1 LLPLADGPART
12 QVILWERAAALERKN
27 QQTDTADSA
36 PVREALYSRFD
47 MVSRRGR
54 FEGFGECE
62 VRGAVCAVS
71 VRMRHFDFQWGR
83 MNFSKQLE
91 RRKDEARKC
100 EEPKHQGWRTG
111 EDQVTR
117 RLAGWAAI
125 AATILSTLAP
135 LAQAQQQ
142 INPGSATQ
150 GLPTEPVPNATL
162 PLYMRPS
169 GRDFRDTPSHFPNPI
184 APYRATSID
193 TPSIFNSP
201 RLNDLLRNGKIYL
214 SLSDA
219 VMLALENNFDIAIAR
234 YNLNISDTDIVRSRA
249 GASLLGSP
257 AGLVTGTES
266 GNSTTISAGGGPG
279 GTSAGA
285 SGAGAGASG
294 LVLTANGQGP
304 VPTISDPLLTG
315 TAQLQRATTPEPN
328 QFITGAPTLIQNTDS
343 YNFQYQQG
351 FRTGATLT
359 VGFQNTRLTT
369 NSFRSGYSPE
379 LDSTFNAQITQH
391 LLNGFGIGVNTR
403 FMAQAINNRRITDSA
418 FRQQLLFTINQVEN
432 IYWNLVSAYES
443 VQSAQRALDQ
453 STQVASDNRKQLQIG
468 TLAPL
473 DVLNADNQV
482 AQDKQTLI
490 TAQTTLEFQQLII
503 KQAIARNLDDPGLSQ
518 APVIPTDRVSLI
530 EMPEET
536 AAVEDLVKEADQDR
550 PEIEQAVLNLKND
563 QITLKGVK
571 NGLLPVVDLYGFY
584 GSTTLG
590 GAPNP
595 NCSIAAN
602 GPEGCAI
609 TPGNYSDVFRGLFNG
624 DTPNRGVGVN
634 ISIPLRNRP
643 AQALHERSL
652 LEFRQDQL
660 KLQQLY
666 TQIRIGVINAQYA
679 LTNDR
684 AAVQAATATREY
696 NAQALDAEKK
706 KFKYGASTTAL
717 VLQQERSLAAAE
729 NTVTSAMATYAK
741 DRASLEQTLAN
752 TLQKYN
758 ISIGDGVSG
767 TVTQQVTIPGLEPAP
782 KNSDANLPS
791 QQQQLHT
798 PPVAPPS
805 PLPQTPPQPQAPQ
818 QQ

>member
-1 LLPLADGPART
+1 
-12 QVILWERAAALERKN
+12 
-27 QQTDTADSA
+27 
-36 PVREALYSRFD
+36 
-47 MVSRRGR
+47 
-54 FEGFGECE
+54 
-62 VRGAVCAVS
+62 
-71 VRMRHFDFQWGR
+71 
-83 MNFSKQLE
+83 MNFSKQRE
-91 RRKDEARKC
+91 RRKDETRKC
-100 EEPKHQGWRTG
+100 EEPKHQGWRMR
-111 EDQVTR
+111 EDPAAR

-125 AATILSTLAP
+125 AATMLSTLAP

-150 GLPTEPVPNATL
+150 GLPAEPVPNATL
-162 PLYMRPS
+162 PVYMRPS

-184 APYRATSID
+184 APYRATSIN

-304 VPTISDPLLTG
+304 APTISDPLLTG
-315 TAQLQRATTPEPN
+315 TAQLQRSTTPEPN

-351 FRTGATLT
+351 YRTGATLT

-379 LDSTFNAQITQH
+379 LNSTFNAQITQH

-571 NGLLPVVDLYGFY
+571 NGLLPVVDVYGFY
-584 GSTTLG
+584 GSTALG
-590 GAPNP
+590 GAANP
-595 NCSIAAN
+595 NCSLDAN

-609 TPGNYSDVFRGLFNG
+609 TPGNYGDVFKGLFNG

-696 NAQALDAEKK
+696 NLQALDAEKK

-767 TVTQQVTIPGLEPAP
+767 TVTQQVAIPGLEPAP
-782 KNSDANLPS
+782 KNPETNLPS

>member
-1 LLPLADGPART
+1 
-12 QVILWERAAALERKN
+12 
-27 QQTDTADSA
+27 
-36 PVREALYSRFD
+36 
-47 MVSRRGR
+47 
-54 FEGFGECE
+54 
-62 VRGAVCAVS
+62 
-71 VRMRHFDFQWGR
+71 
-83 MNFSKQLE
+83 MNFSEQRE
-91 RRKDEARKC
+91 RRKHETRQC

-111 EDQVTR
+111 EDQATR
-117 RLAGWAAI
+117 QLAGWAAI
-125 AATILSTLAP
+125 AATMLSTLAP

-142 INPGSATQ
+142 INAGSATQ
-150 GLPTEPVPNATL
+150 GLPAAPAPNATL
-162 PLYMRPS
+162 PLYMRPDA
-169 GRDFRDTPSHFPNPI
+169 RDFRKTPSHFPNPI
-184 APYRATSID
+184 APYESTAIN
-193 TPSIFNSP
+193 PPNVFNSP
-201 RLNDLLRNGKIYL
+201 RLADLLRNGKIYL

-249 GASLLGSP
+249 GGSLLGSP
-257 AGLVTGTES
+257 AGLVTGTET

-304 VPTISDPLLTG
+304 TPTVSDPLLTG
-315 TAQLQRATTPEPN
+315 TAQLQRSTTPEPN

-351 FRTGATLT
+351 YRTGATLT

-379 LDSTFNAQITQH
+379 INSTFNAQITQH

-536 AAVEDLVKEADQDR
+536 AAVEDLVKEAYQDR

-571 NGLLPVVDLYGFY
+571 NGLLPVVDVYGFY
-584 GSTTLG
+584 GSTALG
-590 GAPNP
+590 GAANP
-595 NCSIAAN
+595 NCSLAAN

-609 TPGNYSDVFRGLFNG
+609 TPGNYGDVFKGLFNG

-666 TQIRIGVINAQYA
+666 IQIRIGVINAQYA

-767 TVTQQVTIPGLEPAP
+767 TVTQQVAIPGLEAAP
-782 KNSDANLPS
+782 KNPETNLPS

>member
-1 LLPLADGPART
+1 
-12 QVILWERAAALERKN
+12 
-27 QQTDTADSA
+27 
-36 PVREALYSRFD
+36 
-47 MVSRRGR
+47 
-54 FEGFGECE
+54 
-62 VRGAVCAVS
+62 
-71 VRMRHFDFQWGR
+71 
-83 MNFSKQLE
+83 MNFSKQRE
-91 RRKDEARKC
+91 RRKDETRQC

-111 EDQVTR
+111 EDQTTR

-125 AATILSTLAP
+125 AVTMLSTLAP

-150 GLPTEPVPNATL
+150 GLPAEPAPNATL
-162 PLYMRPS
+162 PLYMRPDA
-169 GRDFRDTPSHFPNPI
+169 RDFRKTPSHFPNPI
-184 APYRATSID
+184 APYESTAIN
-193 TPSIFNSP
+193 PPNVFNSP
-201 RLNDLLRNGKIYL
+201 RLADLLRNGKIYL

-219 VMLALENNFDIAIAR
+219 IMLALENNFDIAIAR
-234 YNLNISDTDIVRSRA
+234 YNLDVADTDIVRSRA
-249 GASLLGSP
+249 GGSLLGTP
-257 AGLVTGTES
+257 TGLIEGTIGGTS
-266 GNSTTISAGGGPG
+266 STLTSGGGPG

-285 SGAGAGASG
+285 SGAGTGSSG

-304 VPTISDPLLTG
+304 TPTVSDPLLTG
-315 TAQLQRATTPEPN
+315 TAQLQRSTTPEPN

-391 LLNGFGIGVNTR
+391 LLNGFGTGVNTR
-403 FMAQAINNRRITDSA
+403 FMAQAINNRHITDSA
-418 FRQQLLFTINQVEN
+418 FRQQLLFTVNQVEN
-432 IYWNLVSAYES
+432 IYWVLVSAYEN

-490 TAQTTLEFQQLII
+490 TGQTNLEYQQLVM

-518 APVIPTDRVSLI
+518 APVIPTDRVSLV

-536 AAVEDLVKEADQDR
+536 AAVEDLVKEAYQDR

-590 GAPNP
+590 GAANP

-609 TPGNYSDVFRGLFNG
+609 TPGNYSDVFKGLFNG

-666 TQIRIGVINAQYA
+666 VQIRIGVINAQYA

-696 NAQALDAEKK
+696 NLQALDAEKK

-729 NTVTSAMATYAK
+729 NTVIAALATYAK
-741 DRASLEQTLAN
+741 DRASLEQILAN
-752 TLQKYN
+752 TLTKYN
-758 ISIGDGVSG
+758 ISIGDGISG
-767 TVTQQVTIPGLEPAP
+767 TVTQQITIPGLEAAP
-782 KNSDANLPS
+782 KNPETNLPS

-818 QQ
+818 HQ

>member
-1 LLPLADGPART
+1 
-12 QVILWERAAALERKN
+12 
-27 QQTDTADSA
+27 
-36 PVREALYSRFD
+36 
-47 MVSRRGR
+47 
-54 FEGFGECE
+54 
-62 VRGAVCAVS
+62 
-71 VRMRHFDFQWGR
+71 
-83 MNFSKQLE
+83 MNFSKQRE
-91 RRKDEARKC
+91 RQKDETRKC
-100 EEPKHQGWRTG
+100 EEPKHQGWRTR
-111 EDQVTR
+111 EDHAGSGR

-125 AATILSTLAP
+125 AATMLSTLVP

-150 GLPTEPVPNATL
+150 GLPAAPAPNATL
-162 PLYMRPS
+162 PLYMRPDA
-169 GRDFRDTPSHFPNPI
+169 RDFRKTPSHFPNPI
-184 APYRATSID
+184 APYESTAIN
-193 TPSIFNSP
+193 PPNVFNSP
-201 RLNDLLRNGKIYL
+201 RLADLLRNGKIYL
-214 SLSDA
+214 SLGDA

-249 GASLLGSP
+249 GGSLLGSP
-257 AGLVTGTES
+257 AGLVTGTET

-315 TAQLQRATTPEPN
+315 TAQLQRSTTPEPN

-379 LDSTFNAQITQH
+379 LNSTFNAQITQH

-518 APVIPTDRVSLI
+518 APVIPTDRVSLV

-536 AAVEDLVKEADQDR
+536 AAVEDLVKEAYQDR

-584 GSTTLG
+584 GSTALG
-590 GAPNP
+590 GAANP
-595 NCSIAAN
+595 ACSLDAN

-609 TPGNYSDVFRGLFNG
+609 TPGNYGDVFKGLFTG

-666 TQIRIGVINAQYA
+666 IQIRIGVINAQYA

-767 TVTQQVTIPGLEPAP
+767 TVTQQVAIPGLEAAP
-782 KNSDANLPS
+782 KNPETNLPS

>member
-1 LLPLADGPART
+1 
-12 QVILWERAAALERKN
+12 
-27 QQTDTADSA
+27 
-36 PVREALYSRFD
+36 
-47 MVSRRGR
+47 
-54 FEGFGECE
+54 
-62 VRGAVCAVS
+62 
-71 VRMRHFDFQWGR
+71 
-83 MNFSKQLE
+83 MNH
-91 RRKDEARKC
+91 DN
-100 EEPKHQGWRTG
+100 GRTG
-111 EDQVTR
+111 R

-125 AATILSTLAP
+125 AATMLSTLAP
-135 LAQAQQQ
+135 LAEAQQQ
-142 INPGSATQ
+142 IDPGTATQ
-150 GLPTEPVPNATL
+150 GLPAAPAPNATL
-162 PLYMRPS
+162 PLYMRP
-169 GRDFRDTPSHFPNPI
+169 GTRDFRNTPSHFPNPI
-184 APYRATSID
+184 APYRGTTID
-193 TPSIFNSP
+193 TLSVFNSP

-219 VMLALENNFDIAIAR
+219 IMLALENNFDIAIAR
-234 YNLNISDTDIVRSRA
+234 YNLNVSDTDIVRSRA

-257 AGLVTGTES
+257 AGLVTGTV
-266 GNSTTISAGGGPG
+266 GGSTAILASGGGPG

-304 VPTISDPLLTG
+304 TPTVSDPLLTG
-315 TAQLQRATTPEPN
+315 TVQLERATTPEPN
-328 QFITGAPTLIQNTDS
+328 QFITGAPTLIQNTNT

-351 FRTGATLT
+351 YSPGTTLT
-359 VGFQNTRLTT
+359 VGFQNSRLTT

-379 LDSTFNAQITQH
+379 LGSNFRATITQH

-432 IYWNLVSAYES
+432 IYWLLVSAYEN
-443 VQSAQRALDQ
+443 VLSAQRALDQ

-490 TAQTTLEFQQLII
+490 TSQSNLEYQQLVM
-503 KQAIARNLDDPGLSQ
+503 KQAIARNLNDATLAQ

-536 AAVEDLVKEADQDR
+536 AGVEDLVKEAYQNR

-571 NGLLPVVDLYGFY
+571 NGLLPVVDLYGFF
-584 GSTTLG
+584 GATTLG
-590 GAPNP
+590 GAANP
-595 NCSIAAN
+595 ACSPEAN

-609 TPGNYSDVFRGLFNG
+609 TPGNYGDVFTGLFKGN
-624 DTPNRGVGVN
+624 TPDRGVGVN

-666 TQIRIGVINAQYA
+666 TQIRMGVINAQYA

-684 AAVQAATATREY
+684 AAVQAASATREY
-696 NAQALDAEKK
+696 NTQALDAEKK

-717 VLQQERSLAAAE
+717 VLQQERNLAAAE
-729 NTVTSAMATYAK
+729 NTVISAMATYAK
-741 DRASLEQTLAN
+741 DRASLEQILAN
-752 TLQKYN
+752 TLTKYN

-767 TVTQQVTIPGLEPAP
+767 TVTQQLSIPGLEPAP
-782 KNSDANLPS
+782 KNSETTLPS
-791 QQQQLHT
+791 QQEQLRT
-798 PPVAPPS
+798 QPVPPPS
-805 PLPQTPPQPQAPQ
+805 PLPPAQAPPQPQQPPQ
-818 QQ
+818 

>member
-1 LLPLADGPART
+1 
-12 QVILWERAAALERKN
+12 
-27 QQTDTADSA
+27 
-36 PVREALYSRFD
+36 
-47 MVSRRGR
+47 
-54 FEGFGECE
+54 
-62 VRGAVCAVS
+62 
-71 VRMRHFDFQWGR
+71 
-83 MNFSKQLE
+83 MNH
-91 RRKDEARKC
+91 DN
-100 EEPKHQGWRTG
+100 GRTG
-111 EDQVTR
+111 R

-125 AATILSTLAP
+125 AATMLSTLAP
-135 LAQAQQQ
+135 LAEAQQQ
-142 INPGSATQ
+142 IDPGTATQ
-150 GLPTEPVPNATL
+150 GLPAAPAPNATL
-162 PLYMRPS
+162 PLYMRP
-169 GRDFRDTPSHFPNPI
+169 GTRDFRNTPSHFPNPI
-184 APYRATSID
+184 APYRGTTID
-193 TPSIFNSP
+193 TLSVFNSP

-219 VMLALENNFDIAIAR
+219 IMLALENNFDIAIAR
-234 YNLNISDTDIVRSRA
+234 YNLNVSDTDIVRSRA

-257 AGLVTGTES
+257 AGLVTGTV
-266 GNSTTISAGGGPG
+266 GGSTAILASGGGPG

-304 VPTISDPLLTG
+304 TPTVSDPLLTG
-315 TAQLQRATTPEPN
+315 TVQLERATTPEPN
-328 QFITGAPTLIQNTDS
+328 QFITGAPTLIQNTNT

-351 FRTGATLT
+351 YSPGTTLT
-359 VGFQNTRLTT
+359 VGFQNSRLTT

-379 LDSTFNAQITQH
+379 LGSNFRATISQH

-432 IYWNLVSAYES
+432 IYWLLVSAYEN
-443 VQSAQRALDQ
+443 VLSAQRALDQ

-490 TAQTTLEFQQLII
+490 TSQSNLEYQQLVM
-503 KQAIARNLDDPGLSQ
+503 KQAIARNLSDATLAQ

-536 AAVEDLVKEADQDR
+536 AGVEDLVKEAYQNR

-571 NGLLPVVDLYGFY
+571 NGLRPVVDVYGFF
-584 GSTTLG
+584 GATTLG
-590 GAPNP
+590 GAANP
-595 NCSIAAN
+595 ACSPEAN

-609 TPGNYSDVFRGLFNG
+609 TPGNYGDVFTGLFKGN
-624 DTPNRGVGVN
+624 TPDRGVGVN

-666 TQIRIGVINAQYA
+666 TQIRMGVINAQYA

-684 AAVQAATATREY
+684 AAVQAASATREY
-696 NAQALDAEKK
+696 NTQALDAEKK

-717 VLQQERSLAAAE
+717 VLQQERNLAAAE
-729 NTVTSAMATYAK
+729 NTVISAMATYAK
-741 DRASLEQTLAN
+741 DRASLEQILAN
-752 TLQKYN
+752 TLTKYN

-767 TVTQQVTIPGLEPAP
+767 TVTQQLSIPGLEPAP
-782 KNSDANLPS
+782 KNSETTLPS
-791 QQQQLHT
+791 QQEQLRT
-798 PPVAPPS
+798 QPVTPPS
-805 PLPQTPPQPQAPQ
+805 PLPPAQAAPQPQQPPQ
-818 QQ
+818 

>member
-1 LLPLADGPART
+1 
-12 QVILWERAAALERKN
+12 
-27 QQTDTADSA
+27 
-36 PVREALYSRFD
+36 
-47 MVSRRGR
+47 
-54 FEGFGECE
+54 
-62 VRGAVCAVS
+62 
-71 VRMRHFDFQWGR
+71 MRHFNGWGR
-83 MNFSKQLE
+83 MNLFKKQE
-91 RRKDEARKC
+91 VR
-100 EEPKHQGWRTG
+100 RTG
-111 EDQVTR
+111 SDQGRTGR

-125 AATILSTLAP
+125 AATMLSTLAP
-135 LAQAQQQ
+135 LADAQQQQ
-142 INPGSATQ
+142 INPGTATQ
-150 GLPTEPVPNATL
+150 GLPPEPAPNATL
-162 PLYMRPS
+162 PIYMRPRA
-169 GRDFRDTPSHFPNPI
+169 RDYRSTPSHFPNPI
-184 APYRATSID
+184 APYRSTPID
-193 TPSIFNSP
+193 PLNILNSP

-219 VMLALENNFDIAIAR
+219 IMLALENNFDIAIAR

-257 AGLVTGTES
+257 AGIVQGTV
-266 GNSTTISAGGGPG
+266 GGSTAILASGGGPG

-304 VPTISDPLLTG
+304 APTVSDPLLTG
-315 TAQLQRATTPEPN
+315 TVQLQRATTPEPN

-351 FRTGATLT
+351 YQTGTTLT
-359 VGFQNTRLTT
+359 VGFQNARLTT
-369 NSFRSGYSPE
+369 NSYRSGYSPE
-379 LDSTFNAQITQH
+379 LSSTLNAQITQH

-418 FRQQLLFTINQVEN
+418 FRQQLMFTINQVEN
-432 IYWNLVSAYES
+432 IYWLLVSAYEN

-490 TAQTTLEFQQLII
+490 TAQSNLEYQQAVM
-503 KQAIARNLDDPGLSQ
+503 KQAIAQNLSDATLSQ

-536 AAVEDLVKEADQDR
+536 AAVEDLVKEAYQNR

-584 GSTTLG
+584 GANTLG
-590 GAPNP
+590 GAANP
-595 NCSIAAN
+595 ACSPQAN
-602 GPEGCAI
+602 GPEGCTI
-609 TPGNYSDVFRGLFNG
+609 TPGGYSDVFTGLFKGN
-624 DTPNRGVGVN
+624 TPNRGVGVN
-634 ISIPLRNRP
+634 ISVPLRNRP

-666 TQIRIGVINAQYA
+666 PQIRMGVVNAQYA
-679 LTNDR
+679 LTSDR
-684 AAVQAATATREY
+684 AAVQAAAAAREY
-696 NAQALDAEKK
+696 NGQALDAEKK

-717 VLQQERSLAAAE
+717 VLQQERNLAAAE
-729 NTVTSAMATYAK
+729 NTVTAAMATYAK
-741 DRASLEQTLAN
+741 DRAGLEQILAN
-752 TLQKYN
+752 TLTKYN

-767 TVTQQVTIPGLEPAP
+767 TVTQQVAIPGLEAAPNTPAAP
-782 KNSDANLPS
+782 LPS
-791 QQQQLHT
+791 QQQQMHT
-798 PPVAPPS
+798 PPVVPPPPPMAPAQ
-805 PLPQTPPQPQAPQ
+805 PQQPQPP
-818 QQ
+818 

>member
-1 LLPLADGPART
+1 MNLFKK
-12 QVILWERAAALERKN
+12 Q
-27 QQTDTADSA
+27 
-36 PVREALYSRFD
+36 
-47 MVSRRGR
+47 
-54 FEGFGECE
+54 E
-62 VRGAVCAVS
+62 VRRTGS
-71 VRMRHFDFQWGR
+71 D
-83 MNFSKQLE
+83 
-91 RRKDEARKC
+91 
-100 EEPKHQGWRTG
+100 QGWTG
-111 EDQVTR
+111 R

-125 AATILSTLAP
+125 AATMLSTLAP
-135 LAQAQQQ
+135 LADAQQQQ
-142 INPGSATQ
+142 INPGTATL
-150 GLPTEPVPNATL
+150 GLPAEPAPNATL
-162 PLYMRPS
+162 PIYMRPT
-169 GRDFRDTPSHFPNPI
+169 GRDYRSTPSHFPNPI
-184 APYRATSID
+184 APYLSTPID
-193 TPSIFNSP
+193 SLNIFNSP

-219 VMLALENNFDIAIAR
+219 IMLALENNFDIAIAR

-257 AGLVTGTES
+257 AGIVQGTV
-266 GNSTTISAGGGPG
+266 GGSTAILASGGGPG

-304 VPTISDPLLTG
+304 APTVSDPLLTG
-315 TAQLQRATTPEPN
+315 TVQLQRATTPEPN

-351 FRTGATLT
+351 YQTGTTLT

-379 LDSTFNAQITQH
+379 LNSTFNAQITQH

-432 IYWNLVSAYES
+432 IYWLLVSAYEN

-490 TAQTTLEFQQLII
+490 TAQSNLEYQQAVI
-503 KQAIARNLDDPGLSQ
+503 KQAIAQNLSDPTLSQ
-518 APVIPTDRVSLI
+518 APVIPTDRVSLV

-536 AAVEDLVKEADQDR
+536 AAVEDLVKEAYQNR

-584 GSTTLG
+584 GANTLG
-590 GAPNP
+590 GAANP
-595 NCSIAAN
+595 ACSPTAN
-602 GPEGCAI
+602 GPEGCTI
-609 TPGNYSDVFRGLFNG
+609 TPGGYSDVFTGLFKGN
-624 DTPNRGVGVN
+624 TPNRGVGVN
-634 ISIPLRNRP
+634 ISVPLRNRP

-666 TQIRIGVINAQYA
+666 TQIRMGVVNAQYA

-684 AAVQAATATREY
+684 AAVQAAAAAREY
-696 NAQALDAEKK
+696 NGQALDAEKK

-717 VLQQERSLAAAE
+717 VLQQERNLAAAE
-729 NTVTSAMATYAK
+729 NTVTAAMATYAK
-741 DRASLEQTLAN
+741 DRASLEQILAN
-752 TLQKYN
+752 TLTKYN

-767 TVTQQVTIPGLEPAP
+767 TVTQQVAIPGLEAAPNTPAAP
-782 KNSDANLPS
+782 LPS
-791 QQQQLHT
+791 QQQQLHSE
-798 PPVAPPS
+798 PVAPP
-805 PLPQTPPQPQAPQ
+805 PPMAPAQPQQPQPPPQ
-818 QQ
+818 

>member
-1 LLPLADGPART
+1 MNLFRKQEKRRVNHDG
-12 QVILWERAAALERKN
+12 
-27 QQTDTADSA
+27 
-36 PVREALYSRFD
+36 
-47 MVSRRGR
+47 G
-54 FEGFGECE
+54 
-62 VRGAVCAVS
+62 
-71 VRMRHFDFQWGR
+71 
-83 MNFSKQLE
+83 
-91 RRKDEARKC
+91 
-100 EEPKHQGWRTG
+100 RTG
-111 EDQVTR
+111 R

-125 AATILSTLAP
+125 AATMLSTLAP
-135 LAQAQQQ
+135 LAEAQQQ
-142 INPGSATQ
+142 IDPGTATQ
-150 GLPTEPVPNATL
+150 GLPAAPAPNATL
-162 PLYMRPS
+162 PLYMRP
-169 GRDFRDTPSHFPNPI
+169 GTRDFRNTPSHFPNPV
-184 APYRATSID
+184 APYLATSID
-193 TPSIFNSP
+193 TPSVFNSP
-201 RLNDLLRNGKIYL
+201 RLTDLLRNGKIYL

-219 VMLALENNFDIAIAR
+219 IMLALENNFDIAIAR

-257 AGLVTGTES
+257 AGLVQGTV
-266 GNSTTISAGGGPG
+266 GGSTAILASGGGPG

-304 VPTISDPLLTG
+304 APTVSDPLLSG
-315 TAQLQRATTPEPN
+315 TVQFERATTPEPN
-328 QFITGAPTLIQNTDS
+328 SFITGAPTLIQNTNS

-351 FRTGATLT
+351 YSPGTTLS
-359 VGFQNTRLTT
+359 VGFQNSRLTT
-369 NSFRSGYSPE
+369 NSYRSGYSPE
-379 LDSTFNAQITQH
+379 LGSTFRATITQH
-391 LLNGFGIGVNTR
+391 LLNGFGTGINTR
-403 FMAQAINNRRITDSA
+403 FMVQAVNNRRITDSA

-432 IYWNLVSAYES
+432 IYWLLVSAYEN
-443 VQSAQRALDQ
+443 VLSAQRALDQ

-490 TAQTTLEFQQLII
+490 TAQSNLEYQQLVI
-503 KQAIARNLDDPGLSQ
+503 KQAIARNLNDATLSQ

-536 AAVEDLVKEADQDR
+536 AGVEDLVKEAYQNR

-571 NGLLPVVDLYGFY
+571 NGLRPVVDLYGFF

-590 GAPNP
+590 GAANP
-595 NCSIAAN
+595 NCSIEAN

-609 TPGNYSDVFRGLFNG
+609 TPGGYGDVFTGLFKGN
-624 DTPNRGVGVN
+624 TPDRGVGVN

-666 TQIRIGVINAQYA
+666 TQIRMGVINAQYA

-684 AAVQAATATREY
+684 AAVQAAQATREY
-696 NAQALDAEKK
+696 NTQALDAEKK

-717 VLQQERSLAAAE
+717 VLQQERNLAAAE
-729 NTVTSAMATYAK
+729 NTVISAMATYAK
-741 DRASLEQTLAN
+741 DRASLEQILAN
-752 TLQKYN
+752 TLTKYN

-767 TVTQQVTIPGLEPAP
+767 TITQQISIPGLEPAP
-782 KNSDANLPS
+782 KNSETNLPS
-791 QQQQLHT
+791 QQEQLRT
-798 PPVAPPS
+798 QPVPPPS
-805 PLPQTPPQPQAPQ
+805 PLPPAQAPVQPQQPPQ
-818 QQ
+818 

>member
-1 LLPLADGPART
+1 
-12 QVILWERAAALERKN
+12 
-27 QQTDTADSA
+27 
-36 PVREALYSRFD
+36 
-47 MVSRRGR
+47 
-54 FEGFGECE
+54 
-62 VRGAVCAVS
+62 
-71 VRMRHFDFQWGR
+71 
-83 MNFSKQLE
+83 MNFSKQRE
-91 RRKDEARKC
+91 RQKDETRKC
-100 EEPKHQGWRTG
+100 EEPKHQGWRTR
-111 EDQVTR
+111 EDHAGSGR

-125 AATILSTLAP
+125 AATMLSTLVP

-150 GLPTEPVPNATL
+150 GLPAAPAPNATL
-162 PLYMRPS
+162 PLYMRPDA
-169 GRDFRDTPSHFPNPI
+169 RDFRKTPSHFPNPS
-184 APYRATSID
+184 APYESTAIN
-193 TPSIFNSP
+193 PPNVFNSP
-201 RLNDLLRNGKIYL
+201 RLADLLRNGKIYL
-214 SLSDA
+214 SLGDA

-249 GASLLGSP
+249 GGSLLGSP
-257 AGLVTGTES
+257 AGLVTGTET

-315 TAQLQRATTPEPN
+315 TAQLQRSTTPEPN

-379 LDSTFNAQITQH
+379 LNSTFNAQITQH
-391 LLNGFGIGVNTR
+391 LLNGFGTGVNTR

-571 NGLLPVVDLYGFY
+571 NGLLPVVDVYGFY
-584 GSTTLG
+584 GSTALG
-590 GAPNP
+590 GAANP
-595 NCSIAAN
+595 NCSLDAN

-609 TPGNYSDVFRGLFNG
+609 TPGNYGDVFKGLFTG

-696 NAQALDAEKK
+696 NLQALDAEKK

-767 TVTQQVTIPGLEPAP
+767 TVTQQVAIPGLEAAP
-782 KNSDANLPS
+782 KNPETNLPS

-798 PPVAPPS
+798 PPVTPPS

>member
-1 LLPLADGPART
+1 
-12 QVILWERAAALERKN
+12 
-27 QQTDTADSA
+27 
-36 PVREALYSRFD
+36 
-47 MVSRRGR
+47 
-54 FEGFGECE
+54 
-62 VRGAVCAVS
+62 
-71 VRMRHFDFQWGR
+71 
-83 MNFSKQLE
+83 MNFSKQRE
-91 RRKDEARKC
+91 RRKHETRQC
-100 EEPKHQGWRTG
+100 EEPKHQGRRTG
-111 EDQVTR
+111 EDQATR

-125 AATILSTLAP
+125 AATMLSTLAP

-142 INPGSATQ
+142 INAGSATQ
-150 GLPTEPVPNATL
+150 GLPAAPAPNATL
-162 PLYMRPS
+162 PLYMRPDA
-169 GRDFRDTPSHFPNPI
+169 RDFRKTPSHFPNPI
-184 APYRATSID
+184 APYESTAIN
-193 TPSIFNSP
+193 PPNVFNSP
-201 RLNDLLRNGKIYL
+201 RLADLLRNGKIYL

-257 AGLVTGTES
+257 AGLVTGTET

-315 TAQLQRATTPEPN
+315 TAQLQRSTTPEPN

-379 LDSTFNAQITQH
+379 LDSTFNAQVTQH

-536 AAVEDLVKEADQDR
+536 AAVEDLVKEAYQDR

-590 GAPNP
+590 GAANP

-602 GPEGCAI
+602 GPDGCAI
-609 TPGNYSDVFRGLFNG
+609 TTGNYSDVFKGLFNG

-666 TQIRIGVINAQYA
+666 IQIRIGVINAQYA

-696 NAQALDAEKK
+696 NLQALDAEKK

-767 TVTQQVTIPGLEPAP
+767 TVTQQVAIPGLEAAP
-782 KNSDANLPS
+782 KNPETNLPS

>member
-1 LLPLADGPART
+1 
-12 QVILWERAAALERKN
+12 
-27 QQTDTADSA
+27 
-36 PVREALYSRFD
+36 
-47 MVSRRGR
+47 
-54 FEGFGECE
+54 
-62 VRGAVCAVS
+62 
-71 VRMRHFDFQWGR
+71 
-83 MNFSKQLE
+83 MNFSKQRE
-91 RRKDEARKC
+91 RRKHETRGCDG
-100 EEPKHQGWRTG
+100 PKHEGWRTG
-111 EDQVTR
+111 EDHATR

-125 AATILSTLAP
+125 AATMLSTLAP

-150 GLPTEPVPNATL
+150 GLPAEPAPNATL
-162 PLYMRPS
+162 PVYMRPN

-184 APYRATSID
+184 APYRATSIN

-304 VPTISDPLLTG
+304 APTISDPLLTG
-315 TAQLQRATTPEPN
+315 SAQLQRATTPEPN

-379 LDSTFNAQITQH
+379 LNSTFNAQITQH
-391 LLNGFGIGVNTR
+391 LLNGFGVGVNTR

-518 APVIPTDRVSLI
+518 APVVPTDRVSLI

-571 NGLLPVVDLYGFY
+571 NGLLPVVDVYGFY
-584 GSTTLG
+584 GSTALG
-590 GAPNP
+590 GAANP
-595 NCSIAAN
+595 NCSLDAN

-609 TPGNYSDVFRGLFNG
+609 TPGNYGDVFKGLFTG

-696 NAQALDAEKK
+696 NLQALDAEKK

-752 TLQKYN
+752 TLTKYN
-758 ISIGDGVSG
+758 ISISDGVSG
-767 TVTQQVTIPGLEPAP
+767 TVTQQIAIPGLEAAP
-782 KNSDANLPS
+782 KNPETNLPS

-805 PLPQTPPQPQAPQ
+805 PLPPTPPQPQAPQ

>member
-1 LLPLADGPART
+1 MSHD
-12 QVILWERAAALERKN
+12 
-27 QQTDTADSA
+27 
-36 PVREALYSRFD
+36 
-47 MVSRRGR
+47 
-54 FEGFGECE
+54 
-62 VRGAVCAVS
+62 
-71 VRMRHFDFQWGR
+71 H
-83 MNFSKQLE
+83 
-91 RRKDEARKC
+91 
-100 EEPKHQGWRTG
+100 GWTS
-111 EDQVTR
+111 R

-125 AATILSTLAP
+125 AATMLSTLTP
-135 LAQAQQQ
+135 LANAQQQ
-142 INPGSATQ
+142 INPGSATA
-150 GLPTEPVPNATL
+150 GLPAEPSPNATL

-169 GRDFRDTPSHFPNPI
+169 GRDYRDTPTHFPNPI
-184 APYRATSID
+184 APYLATPID
-193 TPSIFNSP
+193 TPKIFNSP

-219 VMLALENNFDIAIAR
+219 IMLALENNFDIAIAR

-257 AGLVTGTES
+257 AGLVTGTLGGS
-266 GNSTTISAGGGPG
+266 SSTLTSGGGPG

-285 SGAGAGASG
+285 SGAGTGSSG

-304 VPTISDPLLTG
+304 TPTISDPFLTG
-315 TAQLQRATTPEPN
+315 TVQLERSTTPEPN
-328 QFITGAPTLIQNTDS
+328 QFITGAPTLIQNSNS

-351 FRTGATLT
+351 FSPGTTLS
-359 VGFQNTRLTT
+359 VGLQNSRITT

-379 LDSTFNAQITQH
+379 LASTFRATITQH
-391 LLNGFGIGVNTR
+391 LLNGFGTGVNTR
-403 FMAQAINNRRITDSA
+403 FKVQAVNNRRITDSA

-432 IYWNLVSAYES
+432 IYWALVSAYEN

-490 TAQTTLEFQQLII
+490 TGQSNLEYQQLVM
-503 KQAIARNLDDPGLSQ
+503 KQAIARNLNDPGLSQ
-518 APVIPTDRVSLI
+518 APVIPTDRVSLV

-536 AAVEDLVKEADQDR
+536 AAVEDLVKQANQNR

-571 NGLLPVVDLYGFY
+571 NGLRPVVDLYGFY
-584 GSTTLG
+584 GSATLG
-590 GAPNP
+590 GAANP
-595 NCSIAAN
+595 NCSKTEN
-602 GPEGCAI
+602 GPEGCTI
-609 TPGNYSDVFRGLFNG
+609 TPGGYSDVFTGLFKGN
-624 DTPNRGVGVN
+624 TPDRGVGVN
-634 ISIPLRNRP
+634 VSIPLRNRP

-696 NAQALDAEKK
+696 NTQALDAEKK

-729 NTVTSAMATYAK
+729 NTVISALATYAK
-741 DRASLEQTLAN
+741 DRASLEQILAN
-752 TLQKYN
+752 TLTKYN

-767 TVTQQVTIPGLEPAP
+767 TVTQQIAIPGLEAAPQNPA
-782 KNSDANLPS
+782 ANLPS

-805 PLPQTPPQPQAPQ
+805 PLPPAQAPPQQPQSQQPPQ
-818 QQ
+818 

>member
-1 LLPLADGPART
+1 MNLF
-12 QVILWERAAALERKN
+12 RK
-27 QQTDTADSA
+27 QK
-36 PVREALYSRFD
+36 VGR
-47 MVSRRGR
+47 VSHDRGWT
-54 FEGFGECE
+54 
-62 VRGAVCAVS
+62 S
-71 VRMRHFDFQWGR
+71 
-83 MNFSKQLE
+83 
-91 RRKDEARKC
+91 
-100 EEPKHQGWRTG
+100 
-111 EDQVTR
+111 R

-125 AATILSTLAP
+125 AATMLSTLTP
-135 LAQAQQQ
+135 LADAQQQ
-142 INPGSATQ
+142 IDPGSATR
-150 GLPTEPVPNATL
+150 GLPAEPAPNATL
-162 PLYMRPS
+162 PLYMRS
-169 GRDFRDTPSHFPNPI
+169 GAQDFRDTPSHFPNPI
-184 APYRATSID
+184 APYESSSIA
-193 TPSIFNSP
+193 PPNVFNSP
-201 RLNDLLRNGKIYL
+201 RLVDLVHDGKIYL
-214 SLSDA
+214 SLSNA
-219 VMLALENNFDIAIAR
+219 IMLALENNFDIAIAR
-234 YNLNISDTDIVRSRA
+234 YNLDISDTDIVRSRA

-257 AGLVTGTES
+257 AGLVQNTVG
-266 GNSTTISAGGGPG
+266 GSTAILASGGGPG

-285 SGAGAGASG
+285 AGAGAGASG

-304 VPTISDPLLTG
+304 APTISDPLLTG
-315 TAQLQRATTPEPN
+315 TVQFERSTTPEPN

-351 FRTGATLT
+351 FSPGTTLS
-359 VGFQNTRLTT
+359 VGFQNSRITT

-379 LDSTFNAQITQH
+379 LASAFRATITQH
-391 LLNGFGIGVNTR
+391 LLNGFGTGVNTR
-403 FMAQAINNRRITDSA
+403 FKVQAINNRRITNSA

-432 IYWNLVSAYES
+432 IYWLLVSAYEN
-443 VQSAQRALDQ
+443 VLSAQRALDQ

-490 TAQTTLEFQQLII
+490 TAQSNLEYQQLVM
-503 KQAIARNLDDPGLSQ
+503 KQAIARNLSDPALSQ
-518 APVIPTDRVSLI
+518 APVIPTDRVSLV

-536 AAVEDLVKEADQDR
+536 AAAEDLVKEAYQNR

-571 NGLLPVVDLYGFY
+571 NGLRPVVDAYGFF
-584 GSTTLG
+584 GSATLG
-590 GAPNP
+590 GAANP
-595 NCSIAAN
+595 ACSPAEN
-602 GPEGCAI
+602 GPQGCTI
-609 TPGNYSDVFRGLFNG
+609 TPGSYGDVFTGLFKGN
-624 DTPNRGVGVN
+624 TPDRGVGVN

-666 TQIRIGVINAQYA
+666 TQIRMGVINAQYA

-696 NAQALDAEKK
+696 NTQALDAERK

-741 DRASLEQTLAN
+741 DRASLEQILAN
-752 TLQKYN
+752 TLSKYN

-767 TVTQQVTIPGLEPAP
+767 TMTQQVTIPGLEAA
-782 KNSDANLPS
+782 KNPDANLPS
-791 QQQQLHT
+791 QQQQLHA

-805 PLPQTPPQPQAPQ
+805 PLPPAQAPPQQPQPQQPPQ
-818 QQ
+818 

>member
-1 LLPLADGPART
+1 
-12 QVILWERAAALERKN
+12 
-27 QQTDTADSA
+27 
-36 PVREALYSRFD
+36 
-47 MVSRRGR
+47 
-54 FEGFGECE
+54 
-62 VRGAVCAVS
+62 
-71 VRMRHFDFQWGR
+71 
-83 MNFSKQLE
+83 MNFSKQRG
-91 RRKDEARKC
+91 RRKDETRKC
-100 EEPKHQGWRTG
+100 EEPTQGWRTG
-111 EDQVTR
+111 EDRATR

-125 AATILSTLAP
+125 AATMLSTLAP

-150 GLPTEPVPNATL
+150 GLPAEPAPNATL
-162 PLYMRPS
+162 PVYMRPS

-184 APYRATSID
+184 APYRATSIN

-214 SLSDA
+214 SLSDS

-304 VPTISDPLLTG
+304 APTISDPLLTG
-315 TAQLQRATTPEPN
+315 TAQLQRSTTPEPN

-351 FRTGATLT
+351 YRTGATLT

-379 LDSTFNAQITQH
+379 LNSTFNAQITQH

-571 NGLLPVVDLYGFY
+571 NGLLPVVDVYGFY
-584 GSTTLG
+584 GSTALG
-590 GAPNP
+590 GAANP
-595 NCSIAAN
+595 NCSLDAN

-609 TPGNYSDVFRGLFNG
+609 TPGNYGDVFKGLFNG

-696 NAQALDAEKK
+696 NLQALDAEKK

-767 TVTQQVTIPGLEPAP
+767 TVTQQVAIPGLEPAP
-782 KNSDANLPS
+782 KNPETNLPS

>member
-1 LLPLADGPART
+1 MNLF
-12 QVILWERAAALERKN
+12 RK
-27 QQTDTADSA
+27 Q
-36 PVREALYSRFD
+36 
-47 MVSRRGR
+47 
-54 FEGFGECE
+54 
-62 VRGAVCAVS
+62 
-71 VRMRHFDFQWGR
+71 
-83 MNFSKQLE
+83 
-91 RRKDEARKC
+91 EARRVN
-100 EEPKHQGWRTG
+100 HDHGRTG
-111 EDQVTR
+111 R

-125 AATILSTLAP
+125 AATMLSTLAP
-135 LAQAQQQ
+135 LAEAQQQ
-142 INPGSATQ
+142 IDPGTATQ
-150 GLPTEPVPNATL
+150 GLPAAPAPNATL
-162 PLYMRPS
+162 PLYMRP
-169 GRDFRDTPSHFPNPI
+169 GTRDFRNTPSHFPNPV
-184 APYRATSID
+184 APYLATSID
-193 TPSIFNSP
+193 TPSVFNSP
-201 RLNDLLRNGKIYL
+201 RLTDLLRNGKIYL

-219 VMLALENNFDIAIAR
+219 IMLALENNFDIAIAR

-257 AGLVTGTES
+257 AGLVQGTV
-266 GNSTTISAGGGPG
+266 GGSTAILASGGGPG

-304 VPTISDPLLTG
+304 APTVSDPLLSG
-315 TAQLQRATTPEPN
+315 TVQFERATTPEPN
-328 QFITGAPTLIQNTDS
+328 SFITGAPTLIQNTNS

-351 FRTGATLT
+351 YSPGTTLS
-359 VGFQNTRLTT
+359 VGFQNSRLTT
-369 NSFRSGYSPE
+369 NSYRSGYSPE
-379 LDSTFNAQITQH
+379 LGSTFRATITQH
-391 LLNGFGIGVNTR
+391 LLNGFGTGINTR
-403 FMAQAINNRRITDSA
+403 FMVQAVNNRRITDSA

-432 IYWNLVSAYES
+432 IYWLLVSAYEN
-443 VQSAQRALDQ
+443 VLSAQRALDQ

-490 TAQTTLEFQQLII
+490 TAQSNLEYQQLVI
-503 KQAIARNLDDPGLSQ
+503 KQAIARNLNDATLSQ

-536 AAVEDLVKEADQDR
+536 AGVEDLVKEAYQNR

-571 NGLLPVVDLYGFY
+571 NGLRPVVDLYGFF

-590 GAPNP
+590 GAANP
-595 NCSIAAN
+595 NCSIEAN

-609 TPGNYSDVFRGLFNG
+609 TPGGYGDVFTGLFKGN
-624 DTPNRGVGVN
+624 TPDRGVGVN

-666 TQIRIGVINAQYA
+666 TQIRMGVINAQYA

-684 AAVQAATATREY
+684 AAVQAAQATREY
-696 NAQALDAEKK
+696 NTQALDAEKK

-717 VLQQERSLAAAE
+717 VLQQERNLAAAE
-729 NTVTSAMATYAK
+729 NTVISAMATYAK
-741 DRASLEQTLAN
+741 DRASLEQILAN
-752 TLQKYN
+752 TLTKYN

-767 TVTQQVTIPGLEPAP
+767 TITQQISIPGLEPAP
-782 KNSDANLPS
+782 KNSETNLPS
-791 QQQQLHT
+791 QQEQLRT
-798 PPVAPPS
+798 QPVPPPS
-805 PLPQTPPQPQAPQ
+805 PLPPAQAPVQPQQPPQ
-818 QQ
+818 

>member
-1 LLPLADGPART
+1 
-12 QVILWERAAALERKN
+12 
-27 QQTDTADSA
+27 
-36 PVREALYSRFD
+36 
-47 MVSRRGR
+47 
-54 FEGFGECE
+54 
-62 VRGAVCAVS
+62 
-71 VRMRHFDFQWGR
+71 
-83 MNFSKQLE
+83 
-91 RRKDEARKC
+91 
-100 EEPKHQGWRTG
+100 
-111 EDQVTR
+111 
-117 RLAGWAAI
+117 
-125 AATILSTLAP
+125 
-135 LAQAQQQ
+135 
-142 INPGSATQ
+142 
-150 GLPTEPVPNATL
+150 
-162 PLYMRPS
+162 MRP
-169 GRDFRDTPSHFPNPI
+169 GTRDFRNTPSHFPNPI
-184 APYRATSID
+184 AHYRGTTID
-193 TPSIFNSP
+193 NISVFNSP

-234 YNLNISDTDIVRSRA
+234 YNLNVSDTDIVRSRA

-257 AGLVTGTES
+257 AGLVTGTVGGITAILAS
-266 GNSTTISAGGGPG
+266 GGGPG

-304 VPTISDPLLTG
+304 TPTVSDPLLTG
-315 TAQLQRATTPEPN
+315 TVQLERATTPEPN
-328 QFITGAPTLIQNTDS
+328 QFITGAPTLIQNTNT

-351 FRTGATLT
+351 YSPGTTLT
-359 VGFQNTRLTT
+359 VGFQNSRLTT

-379 LDSTFNAQITQH
+379 LGSNFRATISQH

-432 IYWNLVSAYES
+432 IYWLLVSAYEN
-443 VQSAQRALDQ
+443 VLSAQRALDQ

-490 TAQTTLEFQQLII
+490 TSQSNLEYQQLVM
-503 KQAIARNLDDPGLSQ
+503 KQAIARNLSDATLAQ

-536 AAVEDLVKEADQDR
+536 AGVEDLVKEAYQNR

-571 NGLLPVVDLYGFY
+571 NGLLPVVDVYGFF
-584 GSTTLG
+584 GATTLG
-590 GAPNP
+590 GAANP
-595 NCSIAAN
+595 ACSPEAN

-609 TPGNYSDVFRGLFNG
+609 TPGNYGDVFTGLFKGN
-624 DTPNRGVGVN
+624 TPDRGVGVN

-660 KLQQLY
+660 ELQQLY
-666 TQIRIGVINAQYA
+666 TQIRMGVINAQYA

-684 AAVQAATATREY
+684 AAVQAALGNPRIQHA
-696 NAQALDAEKK
+696 
-706 KFKYGASTTAL
+706 GARCGKEE
-717 VLQQERSLAAAE
+717 VQVRRVHDRPGAAAGAQPGCGGE
-729 NTVTSAMATYAK
+729 HVISAMATYAK
-741 DRASLEQTLAN
+741 DRASLEQILAN
-752 TLQKYN
+752 TLTKYN

-767 TVTQQVTIPGLEPAP
+767 TVTQQLSIPGLEPAP
-782 KNSDANLPS
+782 KNSETTLPS
-791 QQQQLHT
+791 QQEQLRT
-798 PPVAPPS
+798 QPVPPPS
-805 PLPQTPPQPQAPQ
+805 PLPPAQVPAQPQQPPRSGSISLLAR
-818 QQ
+818 

>member
-1 LLPLADGPART
+1 
-12 QVILWERAAALERKN
+12 
-27 QQTDTADSA
+27 
-36 PVREALYSRFD
+36 
-47 MVSRRGR
+47 
-54 FEGFGECE
+54 
-62 VRGAVCAVS
+62 
-71 VRMRHFDFQWGR
+71 
-83 MNFSKQLE
+83 MNFLKQHEGSRLSSN
-91 RRKDEARKC
+91 DFGLSA
-100 EEPKHQGWRTG
+100 
-111 EDQVTR
+111 R

-125 AATILSTLAP
+125 AATMLSTLAP
-135 LAQAQQQ
+135 VAEAQQQ
-142 INPGSATQ
+142 IDPGSATA
-150 GLPTEPVPNATL
+150 GLPSEPAPNATL
-162 PLYMRPS
+162 PLYMRP
-169 GRDFRDTPSHFPNPI
+169 GTQDFRNTPSHFPNPI
-184 APYRATSID
+184 APYLSRPIES
-193 TPSIFNSP
+193 PSVFNSP
-201 RLNDLLRNGKIYL
+201 RLTDLLKNGKIYL

-234 YNLNISDTDIVRSRA
+234 YNLNIADTDIVRSRA
-249 GASLLGSP
+249 GASLFGVP
-257 AGLVTGTES
+257 TGLVTGTLGGS
-266 GNSTTISAGGGPG
+266 SSTLASGGGPG

-304 VPTISDPLLTG
+304 TPTISDPALSG
-315 TAQLQRATTPEPN
+315 TVQFERATTPEPN
-328 QFITGAPTLIQNTDS
+328 QFITGAPTLIQNTNS

-351 FRTGATLT
+351 YRTGTTLA
-359 VGFQNTRLTT
+359 VGFQNSRVTT

-379 LDSTFNAQITQH
+379 LFSTFKATITQH

-418 FRQQLLFTINQVEN
+418 FRQQLIYTINQVEN
-432 IYWNLVSAYES
+432 IYWALVSSYEN

-490 TAQTTLEFQQLII
+490 TAQTNLEYQQLVM
-503 KQAIARNLDDPGLSQ
+503 KQAIARNLNDPALSQ

-536 AAVEDLVKEADQDR
+536 ASVEDLVKEANQNR
-550 PEIEQAVLNLKND
+550 PEIEQGVLNLKND
-563 QITLKGVK
+563 RITLKGVK
-571 NGLLPVVDLYGFY
+571 NGLLPTVDLYGFY
-584 GSTTLG
+584 GSTALG
-590 GAPNP
+590 GAANP
-595 NCSIAAN
+595 NCSIAEN
-602 GPEGCAI
+602 GPEGCTI
-609 TPGNYSDVFRGLFNG
+609 TPGNYGNVFTGMFNG
-624 DTPNRGVGVN
+624 NTPDRGVGVN
-634 ISIPLRNRP
+634 IQIPLRNRP
-643 AQALHERSL
+643 AQALESRSL

-666 TQIRIGVINAQYA
+666 TIIRIQVINAQYA

-696 NAQALDAEKK
+696 NTQALDAEKK

-729 NTVTSAMATYAK
+729 NTVTSTMATYAK
-741 DRASLEQTLAN
+741 DRASLEQILAN

-767 TVTQQVTIPGLEPAP
+767 TVTQQVTIPGLEAAP
-782 KNSDANLPS
+782 KVPETNLPS

-798 PPVAPPS
+798 PPVAPPA
-805 PLPQTPPQPQAPQ
+805 PLPPAQQPPQ
-818 QQ
+818 QQPPQQ